1 MLEAQGYKTWVGG
14 NIGNPLFS
22 NIEEIEEDHM
32 VVLELSSFQLMTMKE
47 DSFHTAIKTYLD
59 ERAKTDELFAK
70 SYAKEGKSINKCCKY
85 IMGEARKRGT
95 AVCMT
100 DEEVY
105 GLAVHYY
112 DEDDIKINPVRE
124 TAKVN
129 TKQSAVELKAVN
141 AAAEIARK
149 KSAEPEPQKKER
161 YIEGNLF
168 DMM

>member
-1 MLEAQGYKTWVGG
+1 
-14 NIGNPLFS
+14 
-22 NIEEIEEDHM
+22 
-32 VVLELSSFQLMTMKE
+32 
-47 DSFHTAIKTYLD
+47 
-59 ERAKTDELFAK
+59 
-70 SYAKEGKSINKCCKY
+70 
-85 IMGEARKRGT
+85 
-95 AVCMT
+95 MT

-149 KSAEPEPQKKER
+149 KSAEPEPKKKER

-168 DMM
+168 EF

>member
-1 MLEAQGYKTWVGG
+1 
-14 NIGNPLFS
+14 
-22 NIEEIEEDHM
+22 
-32 VVLELSSFQLMTMKE
+32 MTMKE
-47 DSFHTAIKTYLD
+47 DSFHKAIKTYLD

-70 SYAKEGKSINKCCKY
+70 SYAKEGKSIDECCKY

-124 TAKVN
+124 MAKVK
-129 TKQSAVELKAVN
+129 TQQSDAEKKAVKQ
-141 AAAEIARK
+141 AAEIASK
-149 KSAEPEPQKKER
+149 KPAKPEPQKKER

-168 DMM
+168 EF